1 MANKKI
7 DNILNEID
15 AFIEEEKKP
24 KRKRRTKKEIE
35 VEKMENEEIVE
46 EVIEEVKPKKRGRKK
61 KEVIEEQVEQTIE
74 DVIED
79 NRVVEETAPVPTVE
93 EENEEDTVVD
103 EPVIETIT
111 TEISVQM
118 DDDEDDDLY
127 LTKSFKP
134 IKKKKRLKRSIVKF
148 FKILI
153 ILGVIGLIG
162 WVVGTKIYGMYLSTR
177 PVNIYKTAI
186 LETGKTVNSFINSIP
201 SLDNGMFE
209 MQFKTNMK
217 SYDFLNN
224 TMVGYGYS
232 DNEEGYE
239 DYIYYIDGN
248 YERNGLHTL
257 VKNNKVYKKYDVS
270 DVVYSSKLEENMMR
284 NILQET
290 DIDMDIITDVIE
302 GNSKVISSILKED
315 DIEVSSEELDING
328 ITVNVRCNTMVLS
341 DSLVDRYLDELY
353 KNKVLVNKM
362 SKLFDKD
369 SDVLRRYL
377 EGKIS
382 KYVDDLKFNL
392 YVTDKYDFV
401 GFDYELDGFREM
413 YYYQYKDNKDINVK
427 LSDEINLGVDVKDK
441 DVNVLVDNESMF
453 NLVIKEF
460 EKNVINLQY
469 KNSDSTVSMDILI
482 KKDDIVIEY
491 KNDNGKFMDVVI
503 KLFDYEKV
511 IDINDVTTSSKKI
524 NEANERFKESIKSN
538 QKDAYNL
545 IYSIIYG
552 N

>member
-1 MANKKI
+1 MANKEI

-284 NILQET
+284 DILQET

-302 GNSKVISSILKED
+302 GNSKVISSILKEE
-315 DIEVSSEELDING
+315 DIEVSTEELGING

-341 DSLVDRYLDELY
+341 DSLVERYLDELY
-353 KNKVLVNKM
+353 KNKVLVSKM

>member
-35 VEKMENEEIVE
+35 VEKTENEEIVE

-134 IKKKKRLKRSIVKF
+134 IKKKKRLKRSIVRF

-153 ILGVIGLIG
+153 ILGIIGLIG

>member
-1 MANKKI
+1 MAKKEE

-35 VEKMENEEIVE
+35 AEKIENEEIVE

-61 KEVIEEQVEQTIE
+61 KEVVEEVVEQTVE

-79 NRVVEETAPVPTVE
+79 NRVVEETAPVPTLE
-93 EENEEDTVVD
+93 EEKEEVSVVD
-103 EPVIETIT
+103 EPVVETIT

-118 DDDEDDDLY
+118 DEEDDDDLY
-127 LTKSFKP
+127 LTNSFKP
-134 IKKKKRLKRSIVKF
+134 IKKKKRLKRSIVRF
-148 FKILI
+148 FKILV
-153 ILGVIGLIG
+153 ILGIIGLIV
-162 WVVGTKIYGMYLSTR
+162 WFVGSKIYGMYLDTR

-186 LETGKTVNSFINSIP
+186 LETGKTVNGFINSIP
-201 SLDNGMFE
+201 TKDNGMFE
-209 MQFKTNMK
+209 IQFKTNMK

-232 DNEEGYE
+232 DNEDGFE
-239 DYIYYIDGN
+239 DYVYYIDGN

-257 VKNNKVYKKYDVS
+257 VKNNRVYKKYDVS

-284 NILQET
+284 DLLQET
-290 DIDMDIITDVIE
+290 DIDMNTIADVIE
-302 GNSKVISSILKED
+302 GNSKVISSILIEE
-315 DIEVSSEELDING
+315 DIEVGTEELDIDG
-328 ITVNVRCNTMVLS
+328 ITVNVRCNTIVLS
-341 DSLVDRYLDELY
+341 DSLIERYLDKLY
-353 KNKVLVNKM
+353 ENKVLVNKM
-362 SKLFDKD
+362 AKLFDKD

-377 EGKIS
+377 EDIIS
-382 KYVDDLKFNL
+382 KYTDELKFNL
-392 YVTDKYDFV
+392 YVTDRYEFV
-401 GFDYELDGFREM
+401 GFDYELDGFRKM

-427 LSDEINLGVDVKDK
+427 LSDKFNLGIDVKDK
-441 DVNVLVDNESMF
+441 DVNVSLDNESKF

-469 KNSDSTVSMDILI
+469 KNSDSTISMDILI
-482 KKDDIVIEY
+482 KKDNIVIEY
-491 KNDNGKFMDVVI
+491 KNDNGKFMDVVVN
-503 KLFDYEKV
+503 LFDYEKV

>member
-35 VEKMENEEIVE
+35 VEKIENEEIVE

-61 KEVIEEQVEQTIE
+61 KEVIEETVEQTIE

-118 DDDEDDDLY
+118 EDDEDDDLY

-153 ILGVIGLIG
+153 ILGIIGLIG
-162 WVVGTKIYGMYLSTR
+162 WFLGTKIYGMYLSTR

-511 IDINDVTTSSKKI
+511 IDVNDVTTSSKKI

>member
-1 MANKKI
+1 MANKEI

-35 VEKMENEEIVE
+35 VEKIENEEIVE

-61 KEVIEEQVEQTIE
+61 KEVIEETVEQTIE

-103 EPVIETIT
+103 EPVVETIT

-134 IKKKKRLKRSIVKF
+134 IKKKKRLKRSIVRF

-162 WVVGTKIYGMYLSTR
+162 WFVGTKIYGMYLSTR

-201 SLDNGMFE
+201 STDNGMFE
-209 MQFKTNMK
+209 IQFDTNMK
-217 SYDFLNN
+217 TYDFLNN
-224 TMVGYGYS
+224 NVIGYGYS
-232 DNEEGYE
+232 SDGDGFE
-239 DYIYYIDGN
+239 DYVYYLDGN
-248 YERNGLHTL
+248 YDRRGLHTL
-257 VKNNKVYKKYDVS
+257 VKNNKVYKQYDNS
-270 DVVYSSKLEENMMR
+270 GVVYSTKLEESMLKD
-284 NILQET
+284 ILQET
-290 DIDMDIITDVIE
+290 DVDFNLINDVIE
-302 GNSKVISSILKED
+302 GNSKVLSSILEEK
-315 DIEVSSEELDING
+315 DIEVSEEELDVNGTSIN
-328 ITVNVRCNTMVLS
+328 VKCNTLTFS
-341 DSLVDRYLDELY
+341 DDLVDRYINELY
-353 KNKVLVNKM
+353 KDKVLVNKM

-369 SDVLRRYL
+369 NEILRRYL
-377 EGKIS
+377 DDKLS
-382 KYVDDLKFNL
+382 KLVKDVKFNL
-392 YVTDKYDFV
+392 YITKKYEFV

-441 DVNVLVDNESMF
+441 DVDVLVDNESMF

-482 KKDDIVIEY
+482 KKDDILIEY

>member
-1 MANKKI
+1 MANKEI

-118 DDDEDDDLY
+118 DEEEDDDLY

-134 IKKKKRLKRSIVKF
+134 IKKKKRLKRNIVRF

>member
-1 MANKKI
+1 MANKEI

-46 EVIEEVKPKKRGRKK
+46 EVVEEVKPKKRGRKK

-93 EENEEDTVVD
+93 EENEEDTVGD

-162 WVVGTKIYGMYLSTR
+162 WFVGTKIYGMYLSTR

-284 NILQET
+284 DILQET

-377 EGKIS
+377 EDKIS

-482 KKDDIVIEY
+482 KKDDILIEY

-511 IDINDVTTSSKKI
+511 IDVNDVTTSSKKI

>member
-93 EENEEDTVVD
+93 EENEEDIVVD

-134 IKKKKRLKRSIVKF
+134 IKKKKRLKRSIVRF

-284 NILQET
+284 DILQET

>member
-1 MANKKI
+1 MANKEI

-35 VEKMENEEIVE
+35 VEKIENEEIVE

-103 EPVIETIT
+103 EPVVETIT

-134 IKKKKRLKRSIVKF
+134 IKKKKRLKRSIVRF

-153 ILGVIGLIG
+153 ILGIIGLIG
-162 WVVGTKIYGMYLSTR
+162 WFLGTKIYGMYLSTR

-482 KKDDIVIEY
+482 KKDDILIEY

>member
-1 MANKKI
+1 MANKEI

-35 VEKMENEEIVE
+35 VEKIENEEIVE

-61 KEVIEEQVEQTIE
+61 KEVIEETVEQTIE

-134 IKKKKRLKRSIVKF
+134 IKNKKRLKRSIVRF

-162 WVVGTKIYGMYLSTR
+162 WFVGTKIYGMYLSTR

-201 SLDNGMFE
+201 STDNGMFE
-209 MQFKTNMK
+209 IQFDTNMK

-284 NILQET
+284 DILQET

-369 SDVLRRYL
+369 SDVVRRYL
-377 EGKIS
+377 EDKIS

-511 IDINDVTTSSKKI
+511 IDVNDVTTSSKKI

>member
-118 DDDEDDDLY
+118 DEEEDDDLY

-134 IKKKKRLKRSIVKF
+134 IKKKKRLKRNIVRF

-217 SYDFLNN
+217 SYEFLNN
-224 TMVGYGYS
+224 TKVGYGNS

-284 NILQET
+284 DILQET

>member
-1 MANKKI
+1 MANKEI

-35 VEKMENEEIVE
+35 VEKIENEGIVE
-46 EVIEEVKPKKRGRKK
+46 EVVEEVKPKKRGRKK

-284 NILQET
+284 DILQET

-302 GNSKVISSILKED
+302 DNSKVISSILKED

-377 EGKIS
+377 EDKIS
-382 KYVDDLKFNL
+382 KYVDYLKFNL

-441 DVNVLVDNESMF
+441 DVNVLVDNESIF
-453 NLVIKEF
+453 NLVVKEF

-511 IDINDVTTSSKKI
+511 IDVNDVTTSSKKI

>member
-1 MANKKI
+1 MANKEI

-35 VEKMENEEIVE
+35 VEKIENEEIVE

-61 KEVIEEQVEQTIE
+61 KEVIEETVEQTIE

-93 EENEEDTVVD
+93 EENEEDTVVE
-103 EPVIETIT
+103 EPVVETIT
-111 TEISVQM
+111 TEISVQI

-153 ILGVIGLIG
+153 ILGIIGLIG
-162 WVVGTKIYGMYLSTR
+162 WFLGTKIYGMYLSTR

-270 DVVYSSKLEENMMR
+270 DVVYSSN
-284 NILQET
+284 
-290 DIDMDIITDVIE
+290 
-302 GNSKVISSILKED
+302 
-315 DIEVSSEELDING
+315 
-328 ITVNVRCNTMVLS
+328 
-341 DSLVDRYLDELY
+341 
-353 KNKVLVNKM
+353 
-362 SKLFDKD
+362 
-369 SDVLRRYL
+369 
-377 EGKIS
+377 
-382 KYVDDLKFNL
+382 
-392 YVTDKYDFV
+392 
-401 GFDYELDGFREM
+401 
-413 YYYQYKDNKDINVK
+413 
-427 LSDEINLGVDVKDK
+427 
-441 DVNVLVDNESMF
+441 
-453 NLVIKEF
+453 
-460 EKNVINLQY
+460 
-469 KNSDSTVSMDILI
+469 
-482 KKDDIVIEY
+482 
-491 KNDNGKFMDVVI
+491 
-503 KLFDYEKV
+503 
-511 IDINDVTTSSKKI
+511 
-524 NEANERFKESIKSN
+524 
-538 QKDAYNL
+538 
-545 IYSIIYG
+545 
-552 N
+552 

>member
-61 KEVIEEQVEQTIE
+61 KEVIEETVEQTIE

-118 DDDEDDDLY
+118 EDDEDDDLY

-134 IKKKKRLKRSIVKF
+134 IKKKKRLKRSIVRF

-284 NILQET
+284 DILQET

-441 DVNVLVDNESMF
+441 DVDVLVDNESMF

-469 KNSDSTVSMDILI
+469 KNSDSTVSMDVLI

>member
-1 MANKKI
+1 MANKEI

-35 VEKMENEEIVE
+35 VEKIENEEIVE

-134 IKKKKRLKRSIVKF
+134 IKKKKRLKRSIVRF

-377 EGKIS
+377 EDKIS

-511 IDINDVTTSSKKI
+511 IDISDLTTSSKKI
-524 NEANERFKESIKSN
+524 EEAKSKFNDSIKSD
-538 QKDAYNL
+538 QKNAYNL

>member
-61 KEVIEEQVEQTIE
+61 KEVIEETVEQTIE

-103 EPVIETIT
+103 EPVVETIT

-134 IKKKKRLKRSIVKF
+134 IKKKKRLKRSIVRF

-153 ILGVIGLIG
+153 ILGIIGLIG
-162 WVVGTKIYGMYLSTR
+162 WFLGTKIYGMYLSTR

-284 NILQET
+284 DILQET

>member
-1 MANKKI
+1 MANKEI

-24 KRKRRTKKEIE
+24 KRKRRIKKEIE
-35 VEKMENEEIVE
+35 VEKTENEEVVE

-61 KEVIEEQVEQTIE
+61 KEVIEETVEQTIE

-118 DDDEDDDLY
+118 EDDEDDDLY

-134 IKKKKRLKRSIVKF
+134 IKKKKRLKRSIVRF

-162 WVVGTKIYGMYLSTR
+162 WFVGTKIYGMYLSTR

-284 NILQET
+284 DILQET

-315 DIEVSSEELDING
+315 DIEVSTEELGING

-377 EGKIS
+377 EDKIS

-511 IDINDVTTSSKKI
+511 IDVNDVTTSSKKI

>member
-1 MANKKI
+1 MANKEI

>member
-1 MANKKI
+1 MANKEI

-35 VEKMENEEIVE
+35 VEKIENEGIVE
-46 EVIEEVKPKKRGRKK
+46 EVVEEVKPKKRGRKK

-134 IKKKKRLKRSIVKF
+134 IKKKKRLKRSIVRF

-162 WVVGTKIYGMYLSTR
+162 WFVGTKIYGMYLSTR

-284 NILQET
+284 DILQET

-302 GNSKVISSILKED
+302 DNSKVISSILKED

-377 EGKIS
+377 EDKIS
-382 KYVDDLKFNL
+382 KYVDYLKFNL

-441 DVNVLVDNESMF
+441 DVNVLVDNESIF
-453 NLVIKEF
+453 NLVVKEF

-511 IDINDVTTSSKKI
+511 IDVNDVTTSSKKI

>member
-35 VEKMENEEIVE
+35 VEKTENEEIVE

-118 DDDEDDDLY
+118 DEEEDDDLY

-134 IKKKKRLKRSIVKF
+134 IKKKKRLKRNIVRF

-284 NILQET
+284 DILQET

-413 YYYQYKDNKDINVK
+413 YYYQYKDNKNINAK